1 LVKNRFGGNLS
12 CSSPYC
18 LERGKGYKLIFMD
31 ISMPIMDGYQATQ
44 VIRQFE
50 KNLVSSSYTSPINT
64 SRHYINEHR

>member
-31 ISMPIMDGYQATQ
+31 ISMPIMDGY
-44 VIRQFE
+44 
-50 KNLVSSSYTSPINT
+50 
-64 SRHYINEHR
+64 